1 MSDIKELWV
10 DKWRPSTLKDYV
22 LNADLKT
29 YFKNM
34 VKSGVL

>member
-1 MSDIKELWV
+1 MNDIKELWV
-10 DKWRPSTLKDYV
+10 DKYRPSNLKDYV
-22 LNADLKT
+22 LNTDLKT